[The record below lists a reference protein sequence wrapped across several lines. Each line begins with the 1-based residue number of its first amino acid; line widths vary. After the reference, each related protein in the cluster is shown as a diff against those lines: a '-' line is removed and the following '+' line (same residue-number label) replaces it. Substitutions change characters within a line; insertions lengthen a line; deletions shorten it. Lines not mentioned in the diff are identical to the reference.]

1 MRARAGELSATS
13 LGVMLFEMLAGRLPF
28 EAGTAGDL
36 IAMHITCDPP
46 DLGACAPTV
55 SLAMVELVGS
65 MLAKLPSTRP
75 SMRAVEERLAGIE
88 RQLLAGTAT
97 STRTRQQRGQLV
109 RWGAVG
115 LATLSLAIGG
125 WRLARLRAQPGLDRP
140 PLAAQPSAISPP
152 PAMLQPSAAPAS
164 SPAPT
169 VSWAIRTLPAGAR
182 IVRTADQVLV
192 GITPWQDRAPR
203 GEGDLEVAIELAG
216 FRPQRLLLSHRQ
228 DTAWELPLQ
237 PLGAETRPAGGPAR
251 HAAPAPL
258 RSRVKVAHPVG
269 APAEPPDSTGTA
281 GLPAA
286 AAAAAAE
293 PPAAAP
299 APSQPPPPSPSPAP
313 ARREQPHDD
322 DVEVPALH

>member
-1 MRARAGELSATS
+1 MTAWELPATS
-13 LGVMLFEMLAGRLPF
+13 LGVMLFEMLAGHLPF

-55 SLAMVELVGS
+55 SLVMVELVAS

-75 SMRAVEERLAGIE
+75 TMRAVEERLAGIE
-88 RQLLAGTAT
+88 PLLLAGTAL
-97 STRTRQQRGQLV
+97 STRTRRQRGQLV
-109 RWGAVG
+109 RWSAVG
-115 LATLSLAIGG
+115 LATLSLAVGG
-125 WRLARLRAQPGLDRP
+125 WRLARSRGQASLDRP
-140 PLAAQPSAISPP
+140 PPAARSASVSSPP
-152 PAMLQPSAAPAS
+152 ATIPQASAAPVS
-164 SPAPT
+164 TPAPT
-169 VSWAIRTLPAGAR
+169 VLWAIRTLPAGAR

-203 GEGDLEVAIELAG
+203 GEGDLEVAIELPG

-237 PLGAETRPAGGPAR
+237 PLAAETRGAGGPPKGQ
-251 HAAPAPL
+251 HVGPE
-258 RSRVKVAHPVG
+258 RSRERVKAAHPVST
-269 APAEPPDSTGTA
+269 PAEPPNGTGTA
-281 GLPAA
+281 APPAA
-286 AAAAAAE
+286 ADE

-299 APSQPPPPSPSPAP
+299 PLSQPPAPSPSPSP
-313 ARREQPHDD
+313 PRREQPHDD